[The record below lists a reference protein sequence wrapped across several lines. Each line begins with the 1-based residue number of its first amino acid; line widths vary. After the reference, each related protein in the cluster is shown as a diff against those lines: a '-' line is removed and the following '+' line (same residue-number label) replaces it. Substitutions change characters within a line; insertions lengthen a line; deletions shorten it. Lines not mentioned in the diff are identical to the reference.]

1 MTAHEQKDERVIW
14 LGGLGSPSFFPR
26 QKGRKRWHTDRCRRQ
41 ALGWIRGR
49 DGFATTTG
57 AFAAKMIGDS
67 PRSDLKQPAARVFRE
82 SFFRPL
88 QRGGKQRLLHAIL
101 RCAEVAEATDHRA
114 ENLRCQFAQQVLV
127 GELRRSS
134 RHTSTGGAL
143 ITSRT
148 SIGMLSGAPPLPGAA
163 DASAAI

>member
-1 MTAHEQKDERVIW
+1 MTDP
-14 LGGLGSPSFFPR
+14 SP
-26 QKGRKRWHTDRCRRQ
+26 RR
-41 ALGWIRGR
+41 
-49 DGFATTTG
+49 FATTTS
-57 AFAAKMIGDS
+57 AFAAEMIGDS
-67 PRSDLKQPAARVFRE
+67 PRSDLNQPAARVFRE
-82 SFFRPL
+82 SFLRPL
-88 QRGGKQRLLHAIL
+88 QRGGKQRLLHCVL
-101 RCAEVAEATDHRA
+101 SGAEVAGATDHRA

-127 GELRRSS
+127 GELRPSS

>member
-1 MTAHEQKDERVIW
+1 MNRRTSVSS
-14 LGGLGSPSFFPR
+14 GSVESAVRPSLPR
-26 QKGRKRWHTDRCRRQ
+26 QKARERRHTDRCRRH
-41 ALGWIRGR
+41 ALRRIRRR
-49 DGFATTTG
+49 DRFATTTS
-57 AFAAKMIGDS
+57 AFAAEMIGDS
-67 PRSDLKQPAARVFRE
+67 PRSDLNQPAARIVRE
-82 SFFRPL
+82 TLLRPL
-88 QRGGKQRLLHAIL
+88 QRGGKQRLLHGVL
-101 RCAEVAEATDHRA
+101 SSAEVAEATDHRA